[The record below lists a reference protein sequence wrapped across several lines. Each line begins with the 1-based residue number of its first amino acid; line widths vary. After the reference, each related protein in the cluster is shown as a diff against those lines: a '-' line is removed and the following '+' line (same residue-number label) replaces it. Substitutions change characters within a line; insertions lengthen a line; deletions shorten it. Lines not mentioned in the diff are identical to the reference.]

1 MNYEHRMQCTIQF
14 LQTFKGMYYIMIW
27 KSNIIL
33 LLMGITGSSKILT
46 FEGKIFKLTL
56 QQWVDK

>member
-1 MNYEHRMQCTIQF
+1 
-14 LQTFKGMYYIMIW
+14 MIW

-46 FEGKIFKLTL
+46 FEGKFFKLTL

>member
-1 MNYEHRMQCTIQF
+1 
-14 LQTFKGMYYIMIW
+14 MYYIMIS

-33 LLMGITGSSKILT
+33 LHVLMGITGSSKVLT

>member
-1 MNYEHRMQCTIQF
+1 MNIECSVPSNF
-14 LQTFKGMYYIMIW
+14 LQTFKGMYYIMIS

-33 LLMGITGSSKILT
+33 LLMGITGSSKVLT
-46 FEGKIFKLTL
+46 FKGKIFKLTL

>member
-1 MNYEHRMQCTIQF
+1 
-14 LQTFKGMYYIMIW
+14 MYYIMIS

-33 LLMGITGSSKILT
+33 LLMGIAGSSKVLT

>member
-1 MNYEHRMQCTIQF
+1 
-14 LQTFKGMYYIMIW
+14 MIW
-27 KSNIIL
+27 KSNTCIIL
-33 LLMGITGSSKILT
+33 LLTGITGSSKVLT

>member
-1 MNYEHRMQCTIQF
+1 MNIECSVPSNF

-27 KSNIIL
+27 KFNIIL
-33 LLMGITGSSKILT
+33 LPMGITGSNKVLT